1 MYAASSLKSGNV
13 LQTHICK
20 LNQSP
25 WDVMSFSPSSYPPPP
40 PPPPSFKVN
49 GTDNLAGNG
58 SLGEPNAAFHSAA
71 SLKIAA
77 ENELTGEIK
86 AVKWDNS
93 NGEGDGGNLRSSA
106 HEDSEEGPENPGLKK
121 EMQIVYCVKTD
132 GKAWKCKREAAEG
145 NSLCKH
151 HLSQVRNCNLSLP
164 AAKKQD
170 KVVADSPLKP
180 LGEKAASTSNSNEF
194 YYYSGFGP
202 RWGKKRGENNRVSSS
217 TLVEQECETI
227 SSTFSEIDKEKF
239 EIEYEEDKEGD
250 ESRRKRARKPI
261 K

>member
-1 MYAASSLKSGNV
+1 MRIRKNAKICPLMYAASSLKSGNV

-77 ENELTGEIK
+77 ENELTGDLK

-151 HLSQVRNCNLSLP
+151 HLSQ
-164 AAKKQD
+164 KKQE
-170 KVVADSPLKP
+170 KVMADSQRWPWVK
-180 LGEKAASTSNSNEF
+180 KAAWTSNPYEF
-194 YYYSGFGP
+194 YYYTGFGP
-202 RWGKKRGENNRVSSS
+202 RWGKRRGERSLNVPK
-217 TLVEQECETI
+217 TFWQEREMTHL
-227 SSTFSEIDKEKF
+227 TFSQINNEESEI
-239 EIEYEEDKEGD
+239 
-250 ESRRKRARKPI
+250 
-261 K
+261 